1 MDKKLAVSKLA
12 EKVIKYSKVE
22 HDKALIT
29 FTVPFELWKEIYQ
42 ECVDLEKQNITD
54 AYDEPNIQWIE
65 EIDEDGRLTLSNKYK
80 SSSEYFFCKYKL

>member
-29 FTVPFELWKEIYQ
+29 FTVPFELWKEIYE
-42 ECVDLEKQNITD
+42 ECAEMEKDNICW
-54 AYDEPNIQWIE
+54 AYL
-65 EIDEDGRLTLSNKYK
+65 DGGEKKYNAP
-80 SSSEYFFCKYKL
+80 SLYFFEKYKL